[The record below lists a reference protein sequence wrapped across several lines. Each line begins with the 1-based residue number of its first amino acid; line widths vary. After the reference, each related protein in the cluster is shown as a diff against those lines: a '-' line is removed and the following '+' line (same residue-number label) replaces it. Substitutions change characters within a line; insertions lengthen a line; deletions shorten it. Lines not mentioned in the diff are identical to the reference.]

1 MARTKQTDPPL
12 ADPSPA
18 AADELADLSS
28 RLDPAINRRQALRRV
43 EELFTAGTVPD
54 PWPSGPL
61 VGGLVATTTWGPL
74 DSTVQRL
81 AGSWMPWLGKTLD
94 PQARTGV
101 NRFLPTTS
109 SKVALKALFP
119 RYSPERELP
128 DHLDCFPFRTWVGP
142 GRLDPTHEVLKID
155 YDFEA
160 NPSLVRRI
168 LDELVEVGPGHYL
181 GQALMRVGQRHNR
194 VAYFTLRG

>member
-1 MARTKQTDPPL
+1 MARTNRTDPPVTSSR
-12 ADPSPA
+12 PP
-18 AADELADLSS
+18 DEIEDLSA
-28 RLDPAINRRQALRRV
+28 RLHPSINRWRAVRRL
-43 EELFTAGTVPD
+43 EELFEAGTVPD
-54 PWPSGPL
+54 PGPSGALTGRL
-61 VGGLVATTTWGPL
+61 VGTTTWGPL
-74 DSTVQRL
+74 DATVQRV
-81 AGSWMPWLGKTLD
+81 AGAWMPWLGKTLD

-109 SKVALKALFP
+109 TRFALKALFP
-119 RYSPERELP
+119 SYAPERELP

-160 NPSLVRRI
+160 NPALVRRI
-168 LDELVEVGPGHYL
+168 LDELVQVGPGHYL
-181 GQALMRVGQRHNR
+181 GQALMRVAQRHHR